1 MGDSVEKDKNGKI
14 TKILCTYDPKSRS
27 GSGTE
32 ESLRK
37 VKGTIHWVDKNNHEM
52 IDINLYDRLFKIESP
67 DENKEVDFKTYIN
80 ENSLIKV
87 KNVCAESNIK
97 NVSFD
102 NYYQFQRKGYFKLD
116 SKNEKLTFNRTVTL
130 RDTWRS

>member
-1 MGDSVEKDKNGKI
+1 
-14 TKILCTYDPKSRS
+14 
-27 GSGTE
+27 
-32 ESLRK
+32 
-37 VKGTIHWVDKNNHEM
+37 M

-67 DENKEVDFKTYIN
+67 DENKEVNFKTYIN

-87 KNVCAESNIK
+87 KNVCAESSIK